1 MSKLSR
7 LIGLAAKA
15 LDSSSSS
22 SSASSSRQGSSAGDW
37 RGMVRSAADALT
49 GDGRGVPPSPAHNPD
64 VRSAGTPVGLT
75 PPAAGAPA
83 SASHSPLSAADRQ
96 AVARYDYLL
105 QTADPHQVEQIHR
118 EAFARLTPEQRAH
131 VQARMAAELPAHERP
146 RSASPDD
153 LARAAARGEATRPGL
168 LKGLLARA
176 GTGGGAARV
185 AGGAAIGAG
194 VGILGAVAAGAVVTS
209 VAGPLLAQAVGM
221 GVDFDALAAGV
232 DLDGMAGEALS
243 GAGEQVSGFGEQ
255 VSGFGEN
262 LGGFGLPGLDD
273 IFGR

>member
-22 SSASSSRQGSSAGDW
+22 SASSSRQGSSAGGW

-49 GDGRGVPPSPAHNPD
+49 GDGRGVPPSPAQNSD
-64 VRSAGTPVGLT
+64 VRSAGAPVGLT

-131 VQARMAAELPAHERP
+131 VQARMTAELPAHEHP
-146 RSASPDD
+146 RSSSPDD
-153 LARAAARGEATRPGL
+153 LARAAARGEATRPGM

-176 GTGGGAARV
+176 GTGGGAARL

-194 VGILGAVAAGAVVTS
+194 VGVLGAVAAGAVVTS

-243 GAGEQVSGFGEQ
+243 GAGEQVSGLGEQ